1 MSITLACIAFSYGTN
16 FEKLEAFAFVIPFK
30 TLALDVIPIRG
41 FWVLGLLSRGDGK
54 GLDTKAL

>member
-30 TLALDVIPIRG
+30 TLALDVIPMWRV
-41 FWVLGLLSRGDGK
+41 WVLDLLGWGDGK
-54 GLDTKAL
+54 DLDIKAL